1 MELQVLQRFHSA
13 CFSTDA
19 FYNKCSLMGKK
30 SPAAFKGSQIGRNK
44 LLMYNIVKAFYY
56 SDMRKTQHRFMG
68 ILMVFKQ

>member
-30 SPAAFKGSQIGRNK
+30 STAAFKGSQIGRNK
-44 LLMYNIVKAFYY
+44 LLCIILLKHFIIV
-56 SDMRKTQHRFMG
+56 
-68 ILMVFKQ
+68 V